1 MQRGE
6 LSMRAAGYHSFT
18 IFLAVIS
25 LVAVMAA
32 GCASGAAPAPA
43 AESASEDMTEAAL
56 AADTAAAPAEE
67 EPKLTT
73 ETAVAGICLS
83 RSSYGDNERLAGE
96 LREALAARGFLP
108 DHILSMDIT
117 GNRQKQQE
125 EIDGCL
131 AQGCNVLII
140 SPVENEAIPGL
151 ADRISDSGASA
162 VFVNCIPPEGET
174 ARWASEEISAVW
186 IGTTY
191 ADELACQMKI
201 LYDCSGQER
210 GIDFNEDGHVGAVL
224 IGGGEEAR
232 SSLEETVRDLGSELQ
247 ILAETDLEDAEEI
260 SAFTQEILN
269 THKKEAEL
277 FLCSTEAAA
286 QAAADGVQLR
296 HRLVGRDIL
305 VIGTGAH
312 EDTCTAIINKL
323 MTGSVFMDF
332 YEQANLAAVASK
344 DLVEGNQESRI
355 ISNVIFKVTE
365 ENAQEVL
372 DQLWK
377 SGGGAAQEEAEE
389 EAQEGE
395 TEEAGEENRPEEEN
409 EEE

>member
-1 MQRGE
+1 
-6 LSMRAAGYHSFT
+6 MRTAAYHRCISFLVVICLT
-18 IFLAVIS
+18 AV
-25 LVAVMAA
+25 LAA
-32 GCASGAAPAPA
+32 GCASSGTGPAPA
-43 AESASEDMTEAAL
+43 AESASEDMTEASL
-56 AADTAAAPAEE
+56 AADTQAAPTEE
-67 EPKLTT
+67 EPRLTT

-83 RSSYGDNERLAGE
+83 RSAYGDNERLARE
-96 LREALAARGFLP
+96 LQEALVHRGFNP
-108 DHILSMDIT
+108 ENIISMDIT
-117 GNRQKQQE
+117 GSRSKQE
-125 EIDGCL
+125 EEVEECL
-131 AQGCNVLII
+131 ARGCNVLIL
-140 SPVENEAIPGL
+140 SPVEDEAIPGF
-151 ADRISDSGASA
+151 ADQIGEAGASA
-162 VFVNCIPPEGET
+162 VFVNCTPPEEET
-174 ARWASEEISAVW
+174 GRWASEGISAVW

-232 SSLEETVRDLGSELQ
+232 NLLEETVRDLGSELQ
-247 ILAETDLEDAEEI
+247 ILAETDLEDGEEI

-269 THKKEAEL
+269 THRKEAEL
-277 FLCSTEAAA
+277 FLCSTEEAA

-312 EDTCTAIINKL
+312 EYTCTAIINKL

-344 DLVEGNQESRI
+344 DLIEGNQESRI
-355 ISNVIFKVTE
+355 IANVLFKVTE

-377 SGGGAAQEEAEE
+377 SRGGAEE
-389 EAQEGE
+389 EGSEEEDLEEEGSEEEDSEKEDSKDSEGE
-395 TEEAGEENRPEEEN
+395 E
-409 EEE
+409 